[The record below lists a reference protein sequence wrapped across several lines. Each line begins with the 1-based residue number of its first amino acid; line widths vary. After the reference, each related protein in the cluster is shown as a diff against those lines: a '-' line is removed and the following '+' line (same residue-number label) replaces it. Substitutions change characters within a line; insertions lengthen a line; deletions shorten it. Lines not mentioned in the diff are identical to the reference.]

1 MSLLKCKNLQNFKY
15 FANPKKCRF
24 ASIVSKIYLIII
36 VSKFYE
42 RSVTINLEFAFVCAT
57 PCFCKRHDD
66 KKAFC
71 SFDEKFKAFQSL
83 EFKHFFV
90 KSAS

>member
-1 MSLLKCKNLQNFKY
+1 MSLLKCKNLQNLSVLLI
-15 FANPKKCRF
+15 PKKCRF
-24 ASIVSKIYLIII
+24 ASIVSKFYLIII
-36 VSKFYE
+36 VSKFDE
-42 RSVTINLEFAFVCAT
+42 RNVTTNLEFAFVCAT

>member
-15 FANPKKCRF
+15 FANPKKYRF
-24 ASIVSKIYLIII
+24 ASIVSKFYLIII
-36 VSKFYE
+36 VSRFYE
-42 RSVTINLEFAFVCAT
+42 CNVTTNLEFAFVCAT

-71 SFDEKFKAFQSL
+71 LFNEKFKAFQSL
-83 EFKHFFV
+83 EFKHFFA
-90 KSAS
+90 KSVS

>member
-24 ASIVSKIYLIII
+24 VSIVRKIYLIII

-42 RSVTINLEFAFVCAT
+42 RSVAINLEFAFVCAT
-57 PCFCKRHDD
+57 PCFCQRHDG
-66 KKAFC
+66 KKGRFAFLMRN
-71 SFDEKFKAFQSL
+71 SRLFKALNLGTSL
-83 EFKHFFV
+83 QK
-90 KSAS
+90 A